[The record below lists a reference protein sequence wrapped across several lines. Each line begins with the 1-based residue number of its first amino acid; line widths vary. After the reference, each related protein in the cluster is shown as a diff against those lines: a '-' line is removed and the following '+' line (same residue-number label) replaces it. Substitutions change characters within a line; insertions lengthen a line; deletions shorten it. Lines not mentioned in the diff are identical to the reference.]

1 MKNQGWIAPFL
12 LMGIVAALASCSPPL
27 ATCPTE
33 ELVAPVLV
41 APGNGDTVNTRLP
54 TLTWSYPANCTP
66 EGYRIDLS
74 PVVDFTDTSLSGGT
88 GDPSTSWSPGEELQ
102 DCIVYFWRVAGING
116 TTLGPFSGV
125 RGFTVDET
133 GTCEPPTP
141 VPGSVGAI
149 RGIVWHDLCAVGM
162 ASDLPLQPGCIEVP
176 GVDGSPVPAANGIL
190 EPGEPG
196 LAFVQVD
203 LGSGPCPS
211 TGLSSASTG
220 ADGTYSFE
228 DLVPG
233 DYCVS
238 VDALSE
244 TNSAVL
250 IPGGWSSPTRD
261 VEPAEA
267 EVAVAAGDAVVGVNF
282 GWDFQFL
289 PNPPTPPPSA
299 SATPVP
305 TPTSPGAQI
314 LGFLWNDVCEWTGGG
329 PNNAPIVLGDGCIGD
344 PNGVWGANGVF
355 DSGEPVFAGVT
366 FRLAAGTCNAPPY
379 ASATTNGAGYF
390 GFVNVPPGSY
400 CLIMNA
406 LDSGNASILIPGG
419 STTHPMTSGQILIP
433 FTLDPGD
440 TMFSPAIGWEFQHL
454 G

>member
-1 MKNQGWIAPFL
+1 MKKQGWIAL
-12 LMGIVAALASCSPPL
+12 CLILGIAAALASCSPPI

-33 ELVAPVLV
+33 ELAAPHLV
-41 APGNGDTVNTRLP
+41 APASNATVDTLLP
-54 TLTWSYPANCTP
+54 TLSWSYPANCTP

-74 PVVDFTDTSLSGGT
+74 HVSDFSDTSLSGGT
-88 GDPSTSWSPGEELQ
+88 GDPSTAWSPGEELT
-102 DCIVYFWRVAGING
+102 DCMVYFWRVAGING
-116 TTLGPFSGV
+116 TTLGPFSES
-125 RGFTVDET
+125 RAFIVDET
-133 GTCEPPTP
+133 GSCEPPTP
-141 VPGSVGAI
+141 VPGSTASISGL
-149 RGIVWHDLCAVGM
+149 VWHDLCAVPY
-162 ASDLPLQPGCIEVP
+162 ASGSPLQPGCVEVP
-176 GVDGSPVPAANGIL
+176 GVDGGPVPVANGIF
-190 EPGEPG
+190 EAGEPG
-196 LAFVQVD
+196 LEGVRVD
-203 LGSGPCPS
+203 LGSGACPS
-211 TGLSSASTG
+211 TGLGAASTG
-220 ADGTYSFE
+220 ADGTYSFP
-228 DLVPG
+228 DLTPG

-238 VDALSE
+238 IDAVSE
-244 TNSAVL
+244 TNSVL
-250 IPGGWSSPTRD
+250 LVPGGWSYPARD
-261 VEPAEA
+261 VEPVEA
-267 EVAVAAGDAVVGVNF
+267 EVAVAAGDAAIGVNF

-289 PNPPTPPPSA
+289 PLPPTPPPSP

-305 TPTSPGAQI
+305 TPTTPAAQV
-314 LGFLWNDVCEWTGGG
+314 LGFLWNDVCEYTGG
-329 PNNAPIVLGDGCIGD
+329 PNNSPIVLGDGCIGD

-440 TMFSPAIGWEFQHL
+440 TMFSPAIGWEFQQL